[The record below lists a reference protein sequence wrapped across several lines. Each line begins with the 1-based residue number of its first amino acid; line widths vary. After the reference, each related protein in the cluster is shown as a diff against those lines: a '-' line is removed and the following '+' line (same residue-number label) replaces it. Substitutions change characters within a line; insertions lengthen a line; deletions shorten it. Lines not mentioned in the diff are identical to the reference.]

1 MIVLAVQLA
10 LLRSHNA
17 HKKPPAEAEGDGRP
31 SRGNWLEA
39 EADQPN
45 LPEVEAI
52 RKAA

>member
-1 MIVLAVQLA
+1 MGTIPHHSGAATKKAPGAGRGRLSSLKEGK
-10 LLRSHNA
+10 RS
-17 HKKPPAEAEGDGRP
+17 GR
-31 SRGNWLEA
+31 

>member
-1 MIVLAVQLA
+1 MVVPQGG
-10 LLRSHNA
+10 S
-17 HKKPPAEAEGDGRP
+17 
-31 SRGNWLEA
+31 WVEA